1 MKARILTIDSDEH
14 RAVQLLLPWHAS
26 GTLPAA
32 DAARVQAHLLQC
44 ERCRA
49 DLAAQGRLRDALR
62 REAQPAP
69 PPDLAHGWALLR
81 DTVASTDGGDAAASG
96 DVPRAESPPARRRP
110 VGVGSRAASD
120 AWRPARW
127 LPYALGLQGVFALA
141 LMVVI
146 AIGWHDAAQRGEPF
160 RALGSGAPAEAAN
173 ALIVFRPDASEAQI
187 RHALRA
193 SGARLVG
200 GPTVTDAYLLQV
212 AAPTGPALALLRS
225 APAVARVE
233 SLDGEVRR

>member
-1 MKARILTIDSDEH
+1 VKARILAIDSDEH

-26 GTLPAA
+26 GTLPVA

-69 PPDLAHGWALLR
+69 LPDLAHGWALLR
-81 DTVASTDGGDAAASG
+81 DAVAPADDGAEAEVRETSRPAPPRRRATGGPSGAAA
-96 DVPRAESPPARRRP
+96 
-110 VGVGSRAASD
+110 D
-120 AWRPARW
+120 APRPARW

-187 RHALRA
+187 RHALRS

-212 AAPTGPALALLRS
+212 AAPIGPALALLRS